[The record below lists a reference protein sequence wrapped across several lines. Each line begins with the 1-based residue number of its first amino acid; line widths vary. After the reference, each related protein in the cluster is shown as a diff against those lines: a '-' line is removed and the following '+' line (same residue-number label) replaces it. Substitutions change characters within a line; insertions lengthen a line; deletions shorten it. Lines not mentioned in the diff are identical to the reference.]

1 MHWTVEPKYIDA
13 AEAKLGAAF
22 PKSYR
27 RHIAAANGGSLSL
40 LDDVWE
46 VLPIWDTSTT
56 KRASRTSNDVVRET
70 VRLRQLHWFPEGG
83 VAIALSNMDAIVLI
97 ATDGRIEDRCLIW
110 YFDGDGLEAIAD
122 SCDSLF
128 AQKGDRR

>member
-1 MHWTVEPKYIDA
+1 MPWTVEPKYIDA
-13 AEAKLGAAF
+13 AEAKLGATF

-27 RHIAAANGGSLSL
+27 RHITSANGGTLSL

-70 VRLRQLHWFPEGG
+70 LRLRELHWFPADG
-83 VAIALSNMDAIVLI
+83 VAIALLNTDALVLV
-97 ATDGRIEDRCLIW
+97 AVDGRIEDPCLVW
-110 YFDGDGLEAIAD
+110 YSDGDALEEVAA
-122 SCDSLF
+122 SCDELF
-128 AQKGDRR
+128 A